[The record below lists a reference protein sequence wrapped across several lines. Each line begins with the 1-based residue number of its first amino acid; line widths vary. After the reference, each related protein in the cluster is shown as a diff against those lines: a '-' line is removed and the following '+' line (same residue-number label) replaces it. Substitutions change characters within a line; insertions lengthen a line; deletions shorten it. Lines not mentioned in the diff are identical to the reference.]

1 MTEEI
6 LKKCNKY
13 FTIIANCK
21 SAINC
26 INSMNTLAN
35 SNRPSKSDYEWLGQ
49 ALYDIM
55 RESPEFRKNLISVI
69 TEESYTS
76 QDIFSAL

>member
-13 FTIIANCK
+13 SSIIVNCK

-26 INSMNTLAN
+26 INNMNVLDQ
-35 SNRPSKSDYEWLGQ
+35 SHKPSKDDYVWLGQ
-49 ALYDIM
+49 ALYNIM
-55 RESPEFRKNLISVI
+55 KESPDF
-69 TEESYTS
+69 
-76 QDIFSAL
+76 

>member
-13 FTIIANCK
+13 SAIIANCK

-26 INSMNTLAN
+26 INRMSNLAQ
-35 SNRPSKSDYEWLGQ
+35 SATPSKSDFEWLGQ
-49 ALYDIM
+49 DLYNIM
-55 RESPEFRKNLISVI
+55 KESPDFRKNLISVI

-76 QDIFSAL
+76 QDIFNAL